1 MFASMMKIFDRISLS
16 LVLAL
21 AATPMLAVA
30 AAAAIH

>member
-16 LVLAL
+16 LAL